1 MINEANQDPLYR
13 DLNEIYQER
22 EKLFQQRERDYLEQ
36 KKTLNNLLESIKQE
50 KETLNQKGQ
59 ELKKQQE
66 ELHKEE
72 QNQQTWYQ
80 QLCEE
85 KKQLERDK
93 EELNKKEKEFET
105 AKDSME
111 VRYQVQI
118 EKAKNME
125 IQAKQSKETFEHKL
139 DMLGL
144 VLDADGKPGG
154 EATKFFESLLGG
166 MNKWNEE
173 ELQSLEEENKA
184 YENESRYLKEEL
196 EELNKKSKQLEEENN
211 RLQSEKEQLSEEVK
225 RIEAEKNRLLALVS
239 SISQKKKE
247 VEEPEREEED
257 VPNFGTEETYI
268 PTFGRKQEQ
277 RESQREKPVFEELT
291 ASVLNRYLVKNE
303 PKYISAE
310 IKHSEEGDQ
319 LHVNIN
325 NLDYV
330 FLFSSPAAFDISA
343 PKKKSRALD
352 KLLVR
357 LNTQH
362 PGVKF
367 YYDEQEHRV
376 YASGYF
382 SNTMAPDSL
391 MEKVHE
397 VSDCFRQK

>member
-166 MNKWNEE
+166 NKWNEE

-211 RLQSEKEQLSEEVK
+211 QLQSEKKQLSEDVK
-225 RIEAEKNRLLALVS
+225 RMEAEKNRLLALVS

-303 PKYISAE
+303 PKYISSE
-310 IKHSEEGDQ
+310 IKHSEDGEQ